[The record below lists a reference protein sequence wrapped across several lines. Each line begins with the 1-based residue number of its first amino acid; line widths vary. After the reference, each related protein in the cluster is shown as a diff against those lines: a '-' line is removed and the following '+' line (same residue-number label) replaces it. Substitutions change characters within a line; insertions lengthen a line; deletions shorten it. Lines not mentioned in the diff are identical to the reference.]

1 MDELQNMKNIHYK
14 KMKKMSILF
23 LIAHSIILVSM
34 FIVFLS
40 DGYDNIFLAIL
51 IFVINIGTA
60 FSAYNDYKK
69 AKEKEQELIIEI
81 LEN

>member
-23 LIAHSIILVSM
+23 LISHSIILVSM
-34 FIVFLS
+34 FILFLS
-40 DGYDNIFLAIL
+40 GSYDNIFLAIL

-60 FSAYNDYKK
+60 FSAYKDYKK
-69 AKEKEQELIIEI
+69 AEEKEQELIIEI